1 MPAVFWGADHVM
13 AKLCHAIRIAL
24 GLACVSQAPL
34 SQFVTILKVVNTD
47 PSWKCWTNENYE
59 DRDKNITKLC
69 MTCGFQAFKF
79 TQCTVHYLLTLSL
92 SSFWLRLI
100 GKVPCLPLNSKL
112 QTAKTPKVPST
123 IPVTSLDR
131 LISSGPFCHSDFY
144 CKQFCRCF
152 KIINQNKNWK
162 QDWSPK
168 KLTSSLQQFAEVFS
182 EIIVSAIPSRP
193 IISGCF
199 AGCRDLMTLEKI
211 VVTFGRSVPQY
222 NDLTQS
228 QNKNFVPLSWFS
240 LEGIF
245 PNSCYVIFL

>member
-1 MPAVFWGADHVM
+1 MPCNSDCNRTCM
-13 AKLCHAIRIAL
+13 R
-24 GLACVSQAPL
+24 LASSTESICYNPESREHWSHLEV
-34 SQFVTILKVVNTD
+34 LK
-47 PSWKCWTNENYE
+47 TNENYE
-59 DRDKNITKLC
+59 DRDKNVTKLL

-112 QTAKTPKVPST
+112 QTAKTPKVPSN

-182 EIIVSAIPSRP
+182 EIIVIAIPSRP

-211 VVTFGRSVPQY
+211 VVTFGRSVPQHH
-222 NDLTQS
+222 DLTQS

-240 LEGIF
+240 LKGIF
-245 PNSCYVIFL
+245 PNLCHVIFL